1 MSSQSEQRF
10 LLQADSRKLVM
21 GNFTSGK
28 GLRAAGGDM
37 EPITWGGQSPWG
49 LEQLVLP
56 LPFLGCL
63 GENSL
68 PSYLREA

>member
-1 MSSQSEQRF
+1 
-10 LLQADSRKLVM
+10 M